1 MAVKYK
7 KLFHLLIEK
16 DVSTSQFQKICG
28 FPGNRLGIYK
38 SDPRSVLPPVVL
50 FFQEQDQFVEGAFCV
65 KLWRPPAEER
75 HSAFVFDLF

>member
-1 MAVKYK
+1 MDIER
-7 KLFHLLIEK
+7 LFLTAFGTDLRR
-16 DVSTSQFQKICG
+16 SFLFQKICG
-28 FPGNRLGIYK
+28 FPRNRLGIYK